1 MKPMKTMH
9 AIGAVALREVREIL
23 ADRWTLVAVTIMP
36 LIAGVLLTAMY
47 ANRIVADL
55 PLGVIDEDRSVTS
68 RIVFRALDAHQTL
81 TAVAV
86 DEPGAEAEPIM
97 RSGAYAGLVVIPS
110 GFEQKLK
117 QGQQSTVL
125 CYINNSN
132 MVSGNALLKAAS
144 TTVGTISVGSAMQKA
159 NRSGALGQ
167 SSMALAQ
174 PVVVQVRPLFNPAQ
188 NYSDFFVPGILAALL
203 QQVVVIGAALTWV
216 REFRSGRI
224 TELLEMTGSLGA
236 IAAGKLLVYVAI
248 GAMWAVILFA
258 GLFSFVGVPYTGSV
272 LAGIVTVMLMI
283 VAMGLVA
290 MMISSFFEHRETA
303 IQITFIVSSPAFLVS
318 GYTFPAFAMTA
329 PARWVGAIIPLT
341 PFLTAWRRLVLYGA
355 GWADIAGQIGI
366 LLVMI
371 AVAGGVMMIR
381 LRMRGAGNMRPVSPA
396 PDPWR
401 PSALPLDAPVSLP
414 RDGDR

>member
-1 MKPMKTMH
+1 MKIMKTVH

-36 LIAGVLLTAMY
+36 FIVGVLLTAMY

-55 PLGVIDEDRSVTS
+55 PLGVIDEDGSATS
-68 RIVFRALDAHQTL
+68 RAVYRALDAHQTL
-81 TAVAV
+81 TAVPV
-86 DEPGAEAEPIM
+86 DEPAANAESVL
-97 RSGAYAGLVVIPS
+97 RGGAYAGLVVIPS

-132 MVSGNALLKAAS
+132 MVAGNALLKAAG
-144 TTVGTISVGSAMQKA
+144 TTVGTIAVGSAAQKA

-167 SSMALAQ
+167 SGMALAQ
-174 PVVVQVRPLFNPAQ
+174 PVIVQARPLFNPAQ

-216 REFRSGRI
+216 REFRTGRMA
-224 TELLEMTGSLGA
+224 ELMEMTGSMGA
-236 IAAGKLLVYVAI
+236 IAAGKLLVYTAI
-248 GAMWAVILFA
+248 GAFWAVVLFF
-258 GLFSFVGVPYTGSV
+258 GLFSLVGVPYTGSV
-272 LAGIVTVMLMI
+272 LAGVVSTILMI

-329 PARWVGAIIPLT
+329 PARWAGYLVPLT

-355 GWADIAGQIGI
+355 GWADIAGQLGV

-371 AVAGGVMMIR
+371 AVTACIMMLR
-381 LRMRGAGNMRPVSPA
+381 LRMRVYGGTAAAPASIQHTSP
-396 PDPWR
+396 
-401 PSALPLDAPVSLP
+401 SS
-414 RDGDR
+414 GM

>member
-1 MKPMKTMH
+1 MKIMKTVH
-9 AIGAVALREVREIL
+9 AIGAVALREIREIL

-36 LIAGVLLTAMY
+36 LIVGVTLTALY

-55 PLGVIDEDRSVTS
+55 PLGVIDEDRTVTS
-68 RIVFRALDAHQTL
+68 RAVYRALDAHQTL
-81 TAVAV
+81 TAIPV
-86 DEPGAEAEPIM
+86 DAPGVDAETIM
-97 RSGAYAGLVVIPS
+97 HGGTYAGLVVIPS

-132 MVSGNALLKAAS
+132 MVAGNALLKAAS
-144 TTVGTISVGSAMQKA
+144 TTVGTIAVGTAMQKA

-174 PVVVQVRPLFNPAQ
+174 PVIVQARPLFNPAQ
-188 NYSDFFVPGILAALL
+188 NYSDFFVPGILGALL

-224 TELLEMTGSLGA
+224 TELFEMTGSLGA
-236 IAAGKLLVYVAI
+236 IAAGKLLVYAAI
-248 GAMWAVILFA
+248 GAVWAVILFA

-272 LAGIVTVMLMI
+272 PAGMVAVMLMV

-329 PARWVGAIIPLT
+329 PARWVGNLVPLT

-355 GWADIAGQIGI
+355 GWADIAVQLGI

-371 AVAGGVMMIR
+371 AVAGAIMMIR
-381 LRMRGAGNMRPVSPA
+381 LRMRVNGSAIAVPVTSGV
-396 PDPWR
+396 
-401 PSALPLDAPVSLP
+401 PVSLS
-414 RDGDR
+414 RDGDQ